1 MNAGDIV
8 GLVFAGG
15 FVLLVLL
22 LGFPLI
28 KLGRLLERSSQTVE
42 TLNRELEPILSETR
56 VTLTETNKQLAKV
69 DRITSDI
76 EQVTGNVNGMVA
88 AFTNSAAGPL
98 SKIVAASKFLSR
110 LIDRR
115 R

>member
-1 MNAGDIV
+1 MNSGDIV

-22 LGFPLI
+22 LGFPLV
-28 KLGRLLERSSQTVE
+28 KLGRLLEQTSQTVE
-42 TLNRELEPILSETR
+42 TLNRELEPILSEAR

-76 EQVTGNVNGMVA
+76 EKVTGNVNGMVA

-98 SKIVAASKFLSR
+98 AKIVSASRFLSR

-115 R
+115 K